1 MPFDGIKRQGPE
13 RGAHERAINLP
24 PAILWIIGL
33 NVAVHVVRQLLSDPL
48 DNQLILEFG
57 LVPIAYTGE
66 LGGDWLSL
74 IAAPFTYQFLH
85 GGWVHLG
92 VNMLTLAAF
101 GAPVE
106 RLLRPPRF
114 VAFYLSAGLAAG
126 AIHILSFPDSA
137 DPVVGASGAISG
149 VFGAVLILLWRV
161 GRLPSLLPI
170 AGVWIALN
178 VFFGIFGGTPGAG
191 GEPVAWT
198 AHIGGFVYGLAAIR
212 LFMPRLPEPP
222 QSPEPPEPPE
232 PPPAGRLG

>member
-33 NVAVHVVRQLLSDPL
+33 NVAVHVVRQLLSDSL
-48 DNQLILEFG
+48 DDQLIREFG
-57 LVPIAYTGE
+57 LVPSAYTGE
-66 LGGDWLSL
+66 WGDNWLSL

-106 RLLRPPRF
+106 RLLKPARF
-114 VAFYLSAGLAAG
+114 VVFYLSAGLAAG
-126 AIHILSFPDSA
+126 AIHMISFPTSD

-149 VFGAVLILLWRV
+149 VFGAVLILLWRA
-161 GRLPSLLPI
+161 GRLPSLLPV
-170 AGVWIALN
+170 AGVWVALN
-178 VFFGIFGGTPGAG
+178 VFFGIVGGTPGAG
-191 GEPVAWT
+191 GEQIAWT

-222 QSPEPPEPPE
+222 EPPEPPE
-232 PPPAGRLG
+232 LPEPPPA